1 MQKIPTGEKLALL
14 LFTKACK
21 CVFLWFISNIV
32 IYPSNFEDKTGFTS
46 IRKMLL
52 QKCVSKMGLE
62 RAEQLHFSSSI
73 DVIRHSLTE
82 IESMME
88 LMDNGL
94 SFQVKDFYDLR
105 ETFHHLRIE
114 GTVIEQE
121 ELFDFKNVMLIL
133 QQMLSFLNAESSAA
147 YPPLRKL
154 AEGINVE
161 KMLYRELARI
171 IDDKGDIPDK
181 ASETLFEIRQD
192 IRRKQGTIER
202 KIRQMLGEAKNAG
215 WTDSE
220 VEVTIR
226 NGRMVIPVRA
236 ADKRKLRGFI
246 HDESATGQTVYI
258 EPAEV
263 FDTNNEIRELEYAE
277 KREIHRILAAFSQL
291 LRPHLPMMHKAWEFL
306 GLFDFIYAKAQ
317 LSKKLN
323 ANIPQLVEK
332 PVINWKTAIHPLLEI
347 SLREQKKKVVPL
359 DLELDESER
368 ILVISGP
375 NAGGKSVCLKTTG
388 LLQYMLQCG
397 LPVPMRPDSI
407 CGVFSQLFIDIGD
420 EQSLENDLSTYSS
433 HLLHM
438 AHFLHHA
445 NNSTLF
451 LIDEFGTGTEPQ
463 SGGAIAE
470 AVLMDLNEKKAF
482 GIVTTHYAN
491 LKLLADQFEGIINGA
506 MLFDTQKL
514 QPLYMLQAGK
524 PGSSFAFEIARKTG
538 LPEAV
543 LEKAAS
549 ITGYSQLN
557 FEQQLQELETEKRDV
572 AKKQAE
578 LRVAD
583 TLLNEVIEKYK
594 RLLKQL
600 EERKKTLLQDAG
612 NEARQLIEKANKQIE
627 YTIKEIRETQAEKE
641 RTKQL
646 REKLQELKP
655 VLQQEATMRAE
666 AIQLPKEVV
675 EDDITTL
682 KAGMFVSIEEMDI
695 TGELL
700 FINQHEAVVGFNSV
714 KLRTSPEKLKA
725 ISGKTHRAEE
735 RKQRRNNPGGVA
747 SEINEKAAQFKL
759 TIDVR
764 GKRAEEALD
773 TIAKYL
779 DEAMLLSI
787 KELSILHGKGNGI
800 LRRVIREFLSKMKEV
815 NSFEDASLETGGHGI
830 TRVKLK

>member
-1 MQKIPTGEKLALL
+1 
-14 LFTKACK
+14 
-21 CVFLWFISNIV
+21 
-32 IYPSNFEDKTGFTS
+32 
-46 IRKMLL
+46 
-52 QKCVSKMGLE
+52 MGLE
-62 RAEQLHFSSSI
+62 KAEQLRFSDSI
-73 DVIRHSLTE
+73 GIIRNSLTE
-82 IESMME
+82 IESMMQ

-94 SFQVKDFYDLR
+94 PFPVKDFFDLR
-105 ETFHHLRIE
+105 ETFHHLRVD

-121 ELFDFKNVMLIL
+121 DLFDLKNVMAIL
-133 QQMLSFLNAESSAA
+133 QQMLSFLNSEASQQ
-147 YPPLRKL
+147 YGPLRKL
-154 AEGINVE
+154 AEGIEIE
-161 KMLYRELARI
+161 KLLYKEIARI
-171 IDDKGDIPDK
+171 IDDKGEIPDK

-202 KIRQMLGEAKNAG
+202 KIRQMLGESKHAG
-215 WTDSE
+215 WTDSD

-291 LRPHLPMMHKAWEFL
+291 LRPHLPMMHKAWELL
-306 GLFDFIYAKAQ
+306 GNFDVIYAKAQ
-317 LSKKLN
+317 LAKKLN
-323 ANIPQLVEK
+323 ANIPQIEEK
-332 PVINWKTAIHPLLEI
+332 PIIRWKTAIHPLLEM
-347 SLREQKKKVVPL
+347 SLREQKKKAVPL
-359 DLELDESER
+359 DLELNSNER

-375 NAGGKSVCLKTTG
+375 NAGGKSVCLKTIG

-397 LPVPMRPDSI
+397 LPVPMQPDSV
-407 CGVFSQLFIDIGD
+407 CGIFSQLFIDIGD

-433 HLLHM
+433 HLIHM
-438 AHFLHHA
+438 AYFLNHA
-445 NNSTLF
+445 GADTLF

-470 AVLMDLNEKKAF
+470 AVLTSLNEKKTF

-491 LKLLADQFEGIINGA
+491 LKLLADKSDGIVNGA
-506 MLFDTQKL
+506 MLFDTYKL
-514 QPLYMLQAGK
+514 QPLYVLQVGK

-538 LPEAV
+538 LPEEV

-557 FEQQLQELETEKRDV
+557 FEQQLQELETEKRDL

-583 TLLNEVIEKYK
+583 ILLNEVIEKYK

-600 EERKKTLLQDAG
+600 EERKKTLLNDAG
-612 NEARQLIEKANKQIE
+612 REARQLIEKANKQIE

-641 RTKQL
+641 KTKEL
-646 REKLQELKP
+646 REKLQDLKP
-655 VLQQEATMRAE
+655 VLEKEATQRAE
-666 AIQLPKEVV
+666 AIHVQEE
-675 EDDITTL
+675 EDDEPITTL
-682 KAGMFVSIEEMDI
+682 KPGMFVSIDGMDI

-700 FINQHEAVVGFNSV
+700 SISAHEAVVGFNSV

-725 ISGKTHRAEE
+725 LSNKSQRMEE
-735 RKQRRNNPGGVA
+735 RKQRRNNLTGMG
-747 SEINEKAAQFKL
+747 SDINEKATQFKL

-764 GKRAEEALD
+764 GKRAEETLE
-773 TIAKYL
+773 TIGKYL

-787 KELSILHGKGNGI
+787 KEISILHGKGNGI
-800 LRRVIREFLSKMKEV
+800 LRRVIREFLSKMKDV
-815 NSFEDASLETGGHGI
+815 SSFEDASLETGGSGI
-830 TRVKLK
+830 TRVKMK